1 MADEFYPFQYTGADW
16 LADRQFGL
24 LADEPGLGKTGQI
37 IRAADLVGATT
48 NLIIPPAGIRKG
60 WEAQIKKWS
69 MFDADI
75 NLCTDG
81 QAEPRKNC
89 WNIINYDL
97 LGRGFIKSAKKPSAW
112 LQRWIDFKWDMVSA
126 DEAHKLKEQE
136 ALRTIAVLGTP
147 TTAGIVHSARRF
159 WPATGTPMPNH
170 PGELFPLMNS
180 MNANPDGETQKSWN
194 YKYCLLKQH
203 GFNEGKPY
211 AAKPQT
217 AEQLNTILKGVM
229 MRRYKSFELPGLPKL
244 RIDDMP
250 VPEVKIN
257 LAEFFEDA
265 TVSKKS
271 VEDKIRDQEA
281 FVRDAW
287 RRSIAS
293 DGEMTTADFVQ
304 LLEDMEGGVSLYRR
318 WLGAVK
324 AASMIDDLIDELET
338 GAVKKLV
345 LICYHSQ
352 VIEFFKARLHK
363 FGVSVIQGGTTMS
376 ARQKII
382 ADFREPTGPRVV
394 LGQIIAMGEGTDGLQ
409 HAAHEMII
417 VEPAWSPY
425 LNAQAACRLHRIGQV
440 RPVRCR
446 MARLADT
453 LDDYI
458 SEVLT
463 RKTRDIALIV
473 DG

>member
-1 MADEFYPFQYTGADW
+1 MGDAFYPFQLDGSEW
-16 LADRQFGL
+16 LANRTHAL
-24 LADEPGLGKTGQI
+24 LADEPGLGKSAQI
-37 IRAADLVGATT
+37 VRGADLVGATT
-48 NLIIPPAGIRKG
+48 NLIIPPAGVRKG

-75 NLCTDG
+75 NLCTTGD
-81 QAEPRKNC
+81 ALPRKNA
-89 WNIINYDL
+89 WNILNYDL
-97 LGRGFIKSAKKPSAW
+97 LGRGFIKSAKRPSAW
-112 LQRWIDFKWDMVSA
+112 LQKWIDFKWDMVAA

-136 ALRTIAVLGTP
+136 ALRTIAILGTNFS
-147 TTAGIVHSARRF
+147 AGLVHSAKRF
-159 WPATGTPMPNH
+159 WPLTGTPMPNH
-170 PGELFPLMNS
+170 PGELFTI
-180 MNANPDGETQKSWN
+180 MNAIKANPEGDTQETWN
-194 YKYCLLKQH
+194 YKYCLLKH
-203 GFNEGKPY
+203 EGFRKGKPY
-211 AAKPQT
+211 AAKPQS
-217 AEQLNTILKGVM
+217 AAQLNIILKGTM

-265 TVSKKS
+265 TISRKS

-324 AASMIDDLIDELET
+324 AASMIDTVISELES
-338 GAVKKLV
+338 GAVKKLS

-352 VIEFFKARLHK
+352 VIEFFKLRLQK
-363 FGVSVIQGGTTMS
+363 FGVSVIQGGVSMPK
-376 ARQKII
+376 RQQII
-382 ADFREPTGPRVV
+382 MDFCEPDGPRVNI
-394 LGQIIAMGEGTDGLQ
+394 GQIIAMGEGTDGLQ
-409 HAAHEMII
+409 KACHEQII

-425 LNAQAACRLHRIGQV
+425 LNAQAACRLHRIGQG